1 MTGYLIMVLAIAI
14 IAALVV
20 LGAIL
25 GGGLTR
31 DREVKKWSRALAK
44 SLKDMQKERQE
55 EHAQK
60 KNRKW

>member
-14 IAALVV
+14 IAALIV

-25 GGGLTR
+25 SGGLAR
-31 DREVKKWSRALAK
+31 DREVKKWSEALAK

-60 KNRKW
+60 KNRKR